1 MSAPGAM
8 DGVSEFSATGAPS
21 SQGVGQTASPTPTSV
36 STTSGDSADPGQESS
51 TNGGGKGRD
60 KCSTVTMRGEA
71 ACNGGAVRP
80 YGWFLNRIKKSV
92 PGDIVKVRLKKQA
105 GNFWI
110 YNITVLND
118 SGRYVVVTL
127 NATTGA
133 ILSKKVR

>member
-21 SQGVGQTASPTPTSV
+21 SQGVGQTASPAPTSIG
-36 STTSGDSADPGQESS
+36 TTLGNSEDPGQEASS
-51 TNGGGKGRD
+51 NSAGRGRD

-110 YNITVLND
+110 YHITVLND